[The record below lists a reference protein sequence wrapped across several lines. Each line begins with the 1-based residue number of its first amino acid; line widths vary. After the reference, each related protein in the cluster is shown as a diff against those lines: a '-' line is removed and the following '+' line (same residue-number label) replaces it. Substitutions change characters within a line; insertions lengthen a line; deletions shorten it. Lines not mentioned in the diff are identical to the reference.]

1 MSIAAQGRYRR
12 PEIRN
17 MKTFIRLKEE
27 KTIKDKRI
35 RLQNISK
42 TQEKED
48 VRMYAARPKE
58 NVGLRTT
65 T

>member
-27 KTIKDKRI
+27 KTIKDKSVA
-35 RLQNISK
+35 LQCSFAGP
-42 TQEKED
+42 T
-48 VRMYAARPKE
+48 
-58 NVGLRTT
+58 
-65 T
+65 